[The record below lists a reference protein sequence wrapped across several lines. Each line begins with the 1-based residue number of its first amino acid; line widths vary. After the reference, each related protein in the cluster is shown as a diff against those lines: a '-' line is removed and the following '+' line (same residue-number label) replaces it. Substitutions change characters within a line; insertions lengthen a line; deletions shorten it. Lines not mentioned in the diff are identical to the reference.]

1 MFCIQLNKRLDHW
14 VLKPYRLVNMNLHP
28 YLGLETP
35 FKDQEFQLVT
45 LSPPHPTADWV
56 HTCGVNRA
64 GPPFVNT
71 APLRLSSPALPS
83 LHGLQAAL

>member
-14 VLKPYRLVNMNLHP
+14 VLKPYRLINMNLHP

-45 LSPPHPTADWV
+45 LSPPTSNSRLGAHMWSEQS
-56 HTCGVNRA
+56 RA
-64 GPPFVNT
+64 TICQHCAT
-71 APLRLSSPALPS
+71 APV
-83 LHGLQAAL
+83 